1 MQDFGRLQNEM
12 LRACRLVVDT
22 GAHSKQWTREQM
34 IEYMTSNNPM
44 TVEDATKET
53 ERYIDNPGQA
63 LSYKIGMIKILD
75 LREKAKRELGAKFD
89 IRDFHD
95 VVLKN
100 GAVPLPVLE
109 ELVNAYIAGKKAA

>member
-1 MQDFGRLQNEM
+1 
-12 LRACRLVVDT
+12 
-22 GAHSKQWTREQM
+22 
-34 IEYMTSNNPM
+34 M

-75 LREKAKRELGAKFD
+75 LRERAKTALGPKFD

-100 GAVPLPVLE
+100 GAVPLPVLDG
-109 ELVNAYIAGKKAA
+109 LVNDYIAAKK